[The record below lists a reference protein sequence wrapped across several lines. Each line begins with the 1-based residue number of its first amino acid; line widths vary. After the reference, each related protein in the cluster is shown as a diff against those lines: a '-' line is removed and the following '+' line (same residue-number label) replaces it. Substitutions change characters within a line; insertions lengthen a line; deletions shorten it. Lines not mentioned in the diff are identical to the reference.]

1 MKINTHRSSHYRN
14 LLDLF
19 IGEIIFLFISFP
31 ARLLYIEANH
41 KISLINARDIWF
53 FKIIQNHSSN
63 FFKHFS
69 TNSHANGES
78 ISDTFEIE
86 CTRPIS
92 KINRIVESNLFKHS
106 QTTKFT
112 CTCTYSQYQFGFV
125 LDSIRYN
132 RAIGIPFTILSTAL
146 NKRKQTRV
154 QRYRIE
160 FSRSHVS
167 LDRRRRR
174 RADNCR
180 CLDNKSVSIINR
192 R

>member
-1 MKINTHRSSHYRN
+1 MHAISGFSKLSKTIRQTSSNIPRQTHTPMAKASPIPSK
-14 LLDLF
+14 
-19 IGEIIFLFISFP
+19 S
-31 ARLLYIEANH
+31 
-41 KISLINARDIWF
+41 NARVQSQKLIE
-53 FKIIQNHSSN
+53 SSN
-63 FFKHFS
+63 QTS
-69 TNSHANGES
+69 
-78 ISDTFEIE
+78 
-86 CTRPIS
+86 
-92 KINRIVESNLFKHS
+92 SNILKQQS
-106 QTTKFT
+106 SY
-112 CTCTYSQYQFGFV
+112 TCTYSQYQFGFV